1 MPMPRSLNGSRTAFR
16 GTRAGGS
23 STAKSCTSADERARL
38 LDTNVLVY
46 ADDASSPEKRERA
59 LRFLRSVCAAE
70 RPLCRDAQTR
80 GGAGDGATEG
90 RDPGSQQS
98 RSL

>member
-1 MPMPRSLNGSRTAFR
+1 
-16 GTRAGGS
+16 
-23 STAKSCTSADERARL
+23 
-38 LDTNVLVY
+38 VLVY

-80 GGAGDGATEG
+80 GGAGDVAILA
-90 RDPGSQQS
+90 RSRVVRFDPGDVVAAIE
-98 RSL
+98 LNCIG